1 MRSISRFLAAMC
13 FGGFLAGATAT
24 AAGAATLDTDG
35 RAEAGGSVALDFLRM
50 PSDIGSDDRD
60 AQISQG
66 MQALQAGD
74 LEAARGV
81 FSAAIDSDSAD
92 HVALLGMAEVARL
105 EGDRE
110 GIEIYLRRAVD
121 AAPGNARTHLAWGRY
136 LYNLGE
142 IDRAEQALRRAAEL
156 SPASRAPWLD
166 LGVLYLN
173 GRADPQRAARAF
185 STAIQVDGTHAGAHF
200 GLGRSLAAMNA
211 PDAAKRHL
219 KRAQI
224 LDPKN
229 PLPGLALAR
238 AEHAAGDAE
247 AAVRTLDQTIERH
260 PSFVEA
266 HIARGDVLWRIGR
279 LDAAAASYQEAV
291 AVAPSQAVGPMRL
304 AMLQQA
310 RGDAAAARAAYERV
324 VAAHPEHAVAHNNL
338 AILLVSAFGAE
349 DLPRARELAARA
361 AALRPDA
368 PEFMTT
374 LGYIHRVA
382 GDLDA
387 AAAALEGAASRASA
401 PAATHY
407 HLGVVYDLQGRDRL
421 AAAAFRRALNAHDGF
436 QNAADARQRLTRLE
450 GN

>member
-1 MRSISRFLAAMC
+1 MRSISGFLAAT
-13 FGGFLAGATAT
+13 GLAALLAGATAT
-24 AAGAATLDTDG
+24 SAAAAAFDTDG
-35 RAEAGGSVALDFLRM
+35 RVDAGGALEFDFLRT
-50 PSDIGSDDRD
+50 PPDIGSGDRG
-60 AQISQG
+60 AQISKG

-74 LEAARGV
+74 LEAARGA
-81 FSAAIDSDSAD
+81 FSTAIDRDPLD

-105 EGDRE
+105 EGDRD
-110 GIEIYLRRAVD
+110 GIETYLSRAVD
-121 AAPGNARTHLAWGRY
+121 AAPGNARSHLAWGRY
-136 LYNLGE
+136 LYAGGQ

-185 STAIQVDGTHAGAHF
+185 STAIQIDGTHAGAHF
-200 GLGRSLAAMNA
+200 GLGRSLVAMNE
-211 PDAAKRHL
+211 PEAAKRHL

-238 AEHAAGDAE
+238 AEHATGDAD
-247 AAVRTLDQTIERH
+247 AAVRTLDQTIDRH

-279 LDAAAASYQEAV
+279 MDAAAASYREAV
-291 AVAPSQAVGPMRL
+291 AIAPAQAVGPMRL

-310 RGDAAAARAAYERV
+310 RGDATAARVAYERV
-324 VAAHPEHAVAHNNL
+324 VAEHPEHAVAHNNL
-338 AILLVSAFGAE
+338 AILLASAFGAE
-349 DLPRARELAARA
+349 ALPRARQLAERA

-374 LGYIHRVA
+374 LGYIHRIS

-387 AAAALEGAASRASA
+387 AAQALESAASHASA

-407 HLGVVYDLQGRDRL
+407 HLGVVYDLQGRDAL
-421 AAAAFRRALNAHDGF
+421 AVAAFRRALEAPVGL
-436 QNAADARQRLTRLE
+436 QNAADARQRLARLE
-450 GN
+450 GK